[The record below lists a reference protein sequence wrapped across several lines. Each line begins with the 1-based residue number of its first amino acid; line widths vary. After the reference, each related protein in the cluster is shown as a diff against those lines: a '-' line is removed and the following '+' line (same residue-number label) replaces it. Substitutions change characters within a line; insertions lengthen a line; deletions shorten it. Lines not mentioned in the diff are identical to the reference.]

1 MLCCKMR
8 ERRETTENLKFEEVS
23 EEDEKIYKRSGIGPL
38 DVKEWKII
46 LRENIIVMDEYNMR
60 MKKLKMKDL
69 EEREAR
75 KIQARLEALQ
85 QREYEL
91 QRQRLTIEEQRKE
104 TSAGHNKITEKES
117 EIQEK
122 KQRLKAMEFEI
133 SEKDRLIEICFALQV
148 KRDIDLESEQAGTDL
163 REQEIRERERS
174 IAERQDNLD
183 KKEILLDIAISANDF
198 R

>member
-1 MLCCKMR
+1 MLCCKMK

-23 EEDEKIYKRSGIGPL
+23 AEDEKIYRRSGIGPL

-46 LRENIIVMDEYNMR
+46 LRENILVMDEYNMR

-148 KRDIDLESEQAGTDL
+148 KRDIDLESEQAGTVL